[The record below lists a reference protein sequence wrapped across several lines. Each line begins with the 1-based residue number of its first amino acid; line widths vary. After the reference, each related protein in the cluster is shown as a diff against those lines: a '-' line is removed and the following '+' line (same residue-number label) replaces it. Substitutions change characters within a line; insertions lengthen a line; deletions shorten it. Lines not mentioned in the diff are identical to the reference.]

1 MNIIFLVSAGVI
13 IKQIKRLYM
22 WDEYLFFFNFL
33 KLNIYCKKNVF
44 VKKGNLK
51 PILVVGNLYKI
62 INIKNKLNPF

>member
-44 VKKGNLK
+44 VKKRQSQTNTSGW
-51 PILVVGNLYKI
+51 
-62 INIKNKLNPF
+62 